1 MKLALENRKLK
12 YVLPQRSSD
21 RPDESVEVDK
31 AKAVLDAV
39 ITPLAENPII
49 TVKQRSVMVEL
60 WYLLLSCKSFLAS
73 VWSVI
78 VNKSKLVS
86 RDGTCLETQTNI
98 YFSLHIDSFTIT
110 IRNGSNKPW
119 NQVSLHLQ
127 ISIQFILQM
136 TGITHPY
143 RISFWDHHHIHML
156 TNFRYLDLHYWYII
170 HYFHGDVELCHIFSN
185 SLRYPFLDQCS
196 HTICAPCMHPTL
208 VHRSLMAMM
217 LLALHCKAVEE

>member
-1 MKLALENRKLK
+1 M
-12 YVLPQRSSD
+12 
-21 RPDESVEVDK
+21 
-31 AKAVLDAV
+31 LDAV
-39 ITPLAENPII
+39 IPPLAENPII

-127 ISIQFILQM
+127 ISIQFILQI

-143 RISFWDHHHIHML
+143 RISFWDHHYVYIL
-156 TNFRYLDLHYWYII
+156 TNFQHLTRLYLYRI
-170 HYFHGDVELCHIFSN
+170 HYFSGDIELYHIDSN
-185 SLRYPFLDQCS
+185 FQWYPFLNQCS
-196 HTICAPCMHPTL
+196 YIIFTL
-208 VHRSLMAMM
+208 
-217 LLALHCKAVEE
+217 CN